1 METLTRSELLFDVDS
16 IREEFPILKRMVKGK
31 PLVYLDN
38 AATTQKP
45 LAVIEGLTRYYSEYN
60 ANIHRGIHSLA
71 EEATAAFEAS
81 RDAVKEFIG
90 AAHREEIIFT
100 RGATEAINLVAYT
113 WARKF
118 VGAGDEILV
127 SGMEHHSNIV
137 PWQIIAEEKGAKVVP
152 IPVLEDGTLD
162 MEAFQRLLTEKTK
175 LVAIVHASNSLGTI
189 NPVKFIATQAHAI
202 DAKVLVDGSQ
212 SAVHL
217 PIDVQD
223 IDCDFFVFSGHKV
236 YGPTGSGALY
246 GKKALLEA
254 MPVFHGGGEMIKEVS
269 FEKTTY
275 NELPYK
281 YEAGTPNIA
290 DTVALKFALDFVK
303 EIGKEKIH
311 QYEQGLLTYATDA
324 LEQIKGLRIIGKAPE
339 KTSVISFVV
348 EGVHPQDLGILLD
361 NKGIAVRTGHHCTQ
375 PLMDRFGIPGTTRA
389 SFALYTTYAEIDAL
403 VAGLERS
410 IKTLL

>member
-1 METLTRSELLFDVDS
+1 METLTRSELLFDVDT

-113 WARKF
+113 WARKQ

-137 PWQIIAEEKGAKVVP
+137 PWQIIAEENGAKVIP

-189 NPVKFIATQAHAI
+189 NPVKYIAAQAHATG
-202 DAKVLVDGSQ
+202 AKVLVDGSQ

-254 MPVFHGGGEMIKEVS
+254 MPVFHGE
-269 FEKTTY
+269 
-275 NELPYK
+275 
-281 YEAGTPNIA
+281 
-290 DTVALKFALDFVK
+290 
-303 EIGKEKIH
+303 
-311 QYEQGLLTYATDA
+311 
-324 LEQIKGLRIIGKAPE
+324 
-339 KTSVISFVV
+339 
-348 EGVHPQDLGILLD
+348 
-361 NKGIAVRTGHHCTQ
+361 
-375 PLMDRFGIPGTTRA
+375 
-389 SFALYTTYAEIDAL
+389 
-403 VAGLERS
+403 ER
-410 IKTLL
+410 

>member
-1 METLTRSELLFDVDS
+1 METLTQPKQLIDVEA
-16 IREEFPILKRMVKGK
+16 IRQQFPILNRMVKGR

-45 LAVIEGLTRYYSEYN
+45 LAVIEALTQYYSHYN

-71 EEATAAFEAS
+71 EEATAAFEAT
-81 RDAVKEFIG
+81 RDAVQAFIG

-100 RGATEAINLVAYT
+100 RGATEGVNLVAYT
-113 WARKF
+113 WARQNLK
-118 VGAGDEILV
+118 AGDEVLV

-137 PWQIIAEEKGAKVVP
+137 PWQIIAGQNGAKVIP
-152 IPVLEDGTLD
+152 IPVQEDGTLD
-162 MEAFQRLLTEKTK
+162 LEAFQKLLNPKTK
-175 LVAIVHASNSLGTI
+175 LLAIVHASNSLGTI
-189 NPVKFIATQAHAI
+189 NPVKWMAAQAHAAG
-202 DAKVLVDGSQ
+202 AKVLVDGAQ
-212 SAVHL
+212 STVHL
-217 PIDVQD
+217 PINVQD

-246 GKKALLEA
+246 AKKELLEQ

-269 FEKTTY
+269 FDRTTY
-275 NELPYK
+275 NDLPYK

-290 DTVALKFALDFVK
+290 DTIALKFALDFVNQ
-303 EIGKEKIH
+303 IGKEKIH
-311 QYEQGLLTYATDA
+311 QYEQGLLKYATEV
-324 LEQIKGLRIIGKAPE
+324 LERIPGLRVVGKAPE

-375 PLMDRFGIPGTTRA
+375 PLMDRFCIPGTTRA
-389 SFALYTTYAEIDAL
+389 SFAMYTTYAEVDAL
-403 VAGLERS
+403 AEGLQRS

>member
-1 METLTRSELLFDVDS
+1 METLTRSELVTDITA
-16 IREEFPILKRMVKGK
+16 IRQQFPILNRMVKGK

-45 LAVIEGLTRYYSEYN
+45 LAVIDALTHYYSHYN

-71 EEATAAFEAS
+71 EEATAAFEAT
-81 RDAVKEFIG
+81 RDTVMEFIG

-100 RGATEAINLVAYT
+100 KGATEGINLVAYT
-113 WARKF
+113 WARKNIK
-118 VGAGDEILV
+118 AGDEILV

-137 PWQIIAEEKGAKVVP
+137 PWQIIAGENGAKVIP

-162 MEAFQRLLTEKTK
+162 MDSFQQLLTEKTK

-189 NPVKFIATQAHAI
+189 NPVNSIVAQAHEVG
-202 DAKVLVDGSQ
+202 AKVLVDGSQ
-212 SAVHL
+212 STVHL
-217 PIDVQD
+217 SIDVQD
-223 IDCDFFVFSGHKV
+223 MDCDFFVFSGHKV

-246 GKKALLEA
+246 GKKELLET

-269 FEKTTY
+269 FEGTTY

-290 DTVALKFALDFVK
+290 DTIALKFALDFVN
-303 EIGKEKIH
+303 EIGKEAIH
-311 QYEQGLLTYATDA
+311 QYEQGLLNYATDA
-324 LEQIKGLRIIGKAPE
+324 LEQIKGLKIIGKAPE
-339 KTSVISFVV
+339 KTSVISFIVD
-348 EGVHPQDLGILLD
+348 GVHPQDLGILLD

-389 SFALYTTYAEIDAL
+389 SFALYTSYAEIDAL
-403 VAGLERS
+403 TEGLERS

>member
-1 METLTRSELLFDVDS
+1 M
-16 IREEFPILKRMVKGK
+16 
-31 PLVYLDN
+31 
-38 AATTQKP
+38 
-45 LAVIEGLTRYYSEYN
+45 
-60 ANIHRGIHSLA
+60 
-71 EEATAAFEAS
+71 
-81 RDAVKEFIG
+81 
-90 AAHREEIIFT
+90 
-100 RGATEAINLVAYT
+100 
-113 WARKF
+113 
-118 VGAGDEILV
+118 
-127 SGMEHHSNIV
+127 
-137 PWQIIAEEKGAKVVP
+137 VP

-189 NPVKFIATQAHAI
+189 NPVKYIAAQAHAI
-202 DAKVLVDGSQ
+202 GAKVLVDGSQ

-246 GKKALLEA
+246 GKKDLLEA

-311 QYEQGLLTYATDA
+311 QYEQGLLAYATDA

>member
-1 METLTRSELLFDVDS
+1 METLTRSELLFDVDA
-16 IREEFPILKRMVKGK
+16 IRGEFPILQRIVKGK

-60 ANIHRGIHSLA
+60 ANIHRGIHTLA

-113 WARKF
+113 WACKL

-137 PWQIIAEEKGAKVVP
+137 PWQIIAEENGAKVVP

-189 NPVKFIATQAHAI
+189 NPVKYIAAQAHATG
-202 DAKVLVDGSQ
+202 AKVLVDGSQ

-275 NELPYK
+275 NDLPYK

-311 QYEQGLLTYATDA
+311 QYEQGLLAYATDA
-324 LEQIKGLRIIGKAPE
+324 LEQVKGLRIIGKAPA

>member
-1 METLTRSELLFDVDS
+1 VDT

-113 WARKF
+113 WARKQ

-137 PWQIIAEEKGAKVVP
+137 PWQIIAEENGAKVIP
-152 IPVLEDGTLD
+152 IPVLEDCTLD

-189 NPVKFIATQAHAI
+189 NPVKYIAAQAHATG
-202 DAKVLVDGSQ
+202 AKVLVDGSQ

-275 NELPYK
+275 NDLPYK

-311 QYEQGLLTYATDA
+311 QYEQGLLAYATDA
-324 LEQIKGLRIIGKAPE
+324 LEQVKGLRIIGKAPA

>member
-1 METLTRSELLFDVDS
+1 METLTRSELLFDVGT

-113 WARKF
+113 WARKQ

-137 PWQIIAEEKGAKVVP
+137 PWQIIAEENGAKVIP

-189 NPVKFIATQAHAI
+189 NPVKYIAAQAHATG
-202 DAKVLVDGSQ
+202 AKVLVDGSQ

-275 NELPYK
+275 NDLPYK

-311 QYEQGLLTYATDA
+311 QYEQGLLAYATDA
-324 LEQIKGLRIIGKAPE
+324 LEQVKGLRIIGKAPA

>member
-1 METLTRSELLFDVDS
+1 METLTRSELLFDVDA

-137 PWQIIAEEKGAKVVP
+137 PWQIIAEEKGAKVIP

-189 NPVKFIATQAHAI
+189 NPVKHIAAQAHAI
-202 DAKVLVDGSQ
+202 GAKVLVDGSQ

-223 IDCDFFVFSGHKV
+223 IGCDFFVFSGHKV

-311 QYEQGLLTYATDA
+311 QYEQGLLAYATDA
-324 LEQIKGLRIIGKAPE
+324 LEQIKGLRIIGKAPL

-348 EGVHPQDLGILLD
+348 AGVHPQDLGILLD